1 MKIYIAVDS
10 EGQAC
15 VVRDQR
21 GPNGTYGTWQA
32 DLIRRQA
39 TREAAAAVEGAREAG
54 ATAILVHDCGFI
66 RNASPIGQVLHYE
79 DLPRGVRIALGGA
92 PIKRVADASFDAA
105 FLLGHHAMAG
115 VEDGVMAH
123 TFSSVS
129 VKGMWLNGRPI
140 GEIGIEALQLG
151 VFDIP
156 VAMVSGDE
164 AGCREACDFLG
175 DIEVAAVKRGLAAHQ
190 AVSMHPQDA
199 CDLIRGKAAQALRRL
214 ADFKPFGMAP
224 PYELRVECYTEEQAR
239 ARAERKRGELVD
251 STTYVIRTDSPL
263 DLI

>member
-1 MKIYIAVDS
+1 MKVYIAVDS

-21 GPNGTYGTWQA
+21 GPDGTYGTWQA

-54 ATAILVHDCGFI
+54 ATEIVVHDCGFI

-79 DLPRGVRIALGGA
+79 DLPRGVRIALGEA
-92 PIKRVADASFDAA
+92 RLRQVVDSSCDAA

-115 VEDGVMAH
+115 VEDGVLAH

-129 VKGMWLNGRPI
+129 VKGMWLNGRPV

-156 VAMVSGDE
+156 VVMVASDE
-164 AGCREACDFLG
+164 AGCREAREWLG
-175 DIEVAAVKRGLAAHQ
+175 NVELAPVKKGLSTHAAI
-190 AVSMHPQDA
+190 SMHPEDA
-199 CDLIRGKAAQALRRL
+199 CDLIRDKAAQGLRRF
-214 ADFKPFGMAP
+214 ADFSPFRIDP

-239 ARAERKRGELVD
+239 TRAARVHGDLTDA
-251 STTYVIRTDSPL
+251 TTYVVRTDDPL
-263 DLI
+263 ALI